1 MASLGA
7 RAGPSNCRRSV
18 TLDCRALKP
27 TQPAK
32 TAPISSEEMIWEESD
47 RRGALRLV
55 KRIQKAYLYSAGV
68 FSFGNVVHIGT
79 SETMQMLRRASVH
92 NEILSKHRMSLV
104 RIMAES
110 PSLLTAHVCRSG
122 SVDCSLCWHK
132 YRVQELIN
140 GSSVNV
146 LTGFV
151 SSSFCRR
158 GMDQLGTSHIA
169 QH

>member
-1 MASLGA
+1 MAALGA
-7 RAGPSNCRRSV
+7 GAGPSNCRRSV

-47 RRGALRLV
+47 RHSCSPLV
-55 KRIQKAYLYSAGV
+55 KMIQKAYLYSAGV
-68 FSFGNVVHIGT
+68 FSFGNVVHLGT
-79 SETMQMLRRASVH
+79 SETMQMLLRASVH

-104 RIMAES
+104 RIIAES

-122 SVDCSLCWHK
+122 QFIASLCWHK
-132 YRVQELIN
+132 CRVQELIN

-151 SSSFCRR
+151 SSSFCCR
-158 GMDQLGTSHIA
+158 GMDQLGISHIA